1 MASAERGLME
11 DLPGDL
17 ARIADIAGL
26 EVALKIGQAF
36 RGTYLY
42 ITGVD
47 AIKRKLRDEVI
58 RRDYDKGE
66 RVKALC
72 MRHELTERQVRRI
85 LAEAPIAV
93 QDHIFELLKMQ

>member
-1 MASAERGLME
+1 MEIAERGLME

-26 EVALKIGQAF
+26 EVALKLGQAF

-42 ITGVD
+42 ITGFD
-47 AIKRKLRDEVI
+47 AIKRKLRDESI
-58 RRDYDKGE
+58 RRAYDSGE
-66 RVKALC
+66 KVKVIC
-72 MRHELTERQVRRI
+72 MRYELTERQVRRI

-93 QDHIFELLKMQ
+93 PDHIFEIIKI